1 MHYRPENASD
11 ALNLAQV
18 YFQASYSKEVS
29 NSPSSP
35 EKEGHLLSMIAQL
48 ITLAG
53 FIRNDGTRSGL
64 TNHVLVSPCRSLVC
78 VFVLIS
84 NSMQDALTV

>member
-1 MHYRPENASD
+1 MVHYRPENASD

-48 ITLAG
+48 VTLVG
-53 FIRNDGTRSGL
+53 FIRTRSGL
-64 TNHVLVSPCRSLVC
+64 ANHVLVSPCRSLVC